1 MPVSLTAPFQGIVGS
16 QVLKAFDKVAVRTG
30 LLPDEATQAGFTP
43 LSVTSV
49 VDDHKA
55 YIPGATKITI
65 QITGDQHTGQLL
77 GAQLIGQFGSEVAK
91 RSDVLASAI
100 FNKMTVSAVSDLDL
114 SYSTANRCALGCHQ
128 QAASLEQAWRATQSV
143 LTVPFCARENV
154 TCCNIFK
161 RLSRF
166 IKSGFYRPQTNYSS
180 VNQCFIPY

>member
-1 MPVSLTAPFQGIVGS
+1 M
-16 QVLKAFDKVAVRTG
+16 RTG

-91 RSDVLASAI
+91 RSDVLSSAI

-114 SYSTANRCALGCHQ
+114 SYSPPIAAPWDAIQ
-128 QAASLEQAWRATQSV
+128 QATQAWEQAWRAAQ
-143 LTVPFCARENV
+143 
-154 TCCNIFK
+154 K
-161 RLSRF
+161 RA
-166 IKSGFYRPQTNYSS
+166 
-180 VNQCFIPY
+180 